1 MLQSRHRFVTVRD
14 DPGAM
19 ALAEPLWLSRGAWQ
33 AILDEAIAPQRST
46 PDVARLAA
54 AWQQTTT
61 QAERVGVF
69 LDAPLAATL
78 ARLLD
83 ERPELLDG

>member
-1 MLQSRHRFVTVRD
+1 MMR
-14 DPGAM
+14 GAM
-19 ALAEPLWLSRGAWQ
+19 PLAEPLWLSRGAWQ
-33 AILDEAIAPQRST
+33 AILDEAITPQLGS

-54 AWQQTTT
+54 AWQQTT
-61 QAERVGVF
+61 ADGERVAVY

-83 ERPELLDG
+83 ERPELLA